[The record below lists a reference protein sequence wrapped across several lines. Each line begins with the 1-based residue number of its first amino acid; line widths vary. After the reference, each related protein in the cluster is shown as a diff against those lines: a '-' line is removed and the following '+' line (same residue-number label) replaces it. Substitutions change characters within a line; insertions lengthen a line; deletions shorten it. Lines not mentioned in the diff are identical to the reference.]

1 MVNLWDDFWIQKGES
16 GKGRKKDGAKI
27 VVAKI
32 QSCQN
37 HFQSPTHIP
46 SAHALTLSYSMMDGW
61 DGRDSWVAAFLYF
74 YVHRA
79 FNTPETVITLC
90 GIAVNCIVDVTI
102 TVLHNDLSTYQ

>member
-37 HFQSPTHIP
+37 RFQSPTHIP
-46 SAHALTLSYSMMDGW
+46 SGRRFDTLVLDEG
-61 DGRDSWVAAFLYF
+61 DGRDSWLAAFLVIIVF
-74 YVHRA
+74 LC
-79 FNTPETVITLC
+79 TPRL
-90 GIAVNCIVDVTI
+90 
-102 TVLHNDLSTYQ
+102 